1 MPFTPTAWQDFP
13 STATPITAA
22 QLNRME
28 TGIDQA
34 TDTAEAAVP
43 KSTVTTKGDLIAGT
57 ASATVARRGIGAN
70 GTVLMANSVEATGM
84 EWTSDLPVAALAPG
98 TEGQILKTT
107 SGVPAWGAS
116 SDSVPTGAIFAY
128 GGSVAPTGYVLG
140 DGSAVSRTG
149 QAALFALYGTTFG
162 AGDGSTTFNLPDLRG
177 RIPVGKG
184 TNASVDTL
192 GESDGVAV
200 GNRRPQHR
208 HTGHSH
214 TSPYALSDV
223 GGANAAVVL
232 GDATTPFFSVPT
244 SSVDGGSGVATD
256 SLDAPAYLVL
266 NYIIKT

>member
-70 GTVLMANSVEATGM
+70 GTVLMANSAEATGM

-98 TEGQILKTT
+98 TEGQVLKTT
-107 SGVPAWGAS
+107 SGIPAWGTS

-208 HTGHSH
+208 HTPHSH
-214 TSPYALSDV
+214 TINQLGVNSGSQLQNGSP
-223 GGANAAVVL
+223 
-232 GDATTPFFSVPT
+232 TTTAPFIQT
-244 SSVDGGSGVATD
+244 ISSADGGSGVATD